1 MTSTDLALRA
11 LDGLHFGIVLVLL
24 ASGFALVASSL
35 RFVNLA
41 HGALYGAAAYA
52 AMVMAGITRNHLVA
66 AALTI
71 AASVLIGVA
80 LDRYVFR
87 RFHAA
92 DWVTRLLITLA
103 AAFVLADAAMILAFV
118 PVEPPALPPL
128 LAQNLEIAT
137 GIVVPLYRLLQIA
150 IGIVAALVLVYVV
163 RGTPFGLQLR
173 AVASDPGAAATLGI
187 EAAPFQTAAFVIA
200 AGLAGLAAAVAVP
213 PQGFPAYG
221 SDVALLYTVL
231 AVAVAGVRSLPLL
244 AGVCL
249 VIGFADTLGR
259 HMLSETVSRLLGIAP
274 ETGQGLLVL
283 LLFGAAAIVLAV
295 RPRGIAAS
303 VQE

>member
-1 MTSTDLALRA
+1 MTSTELALRA
-11 LDGLHFGIVLVLL
+11 FDGLHFGIVLVLL

-41 HGALYGAAAYA
+41 HGALYGAAAFA
-52 AMVMAGITRNHLVA
+52 VMVVAGVTRSHLVA
-66 AALTI
+66 VALTV
-71 AASVLIGVA
+71 AASVLVGIA

-87 RFHAA
+87 RFYSA
-92 DWVTRLLITLA
+92 DWVTRLLVVLA
-103 AAFVLADAAMILAFV
+103 VAFVLADAAMVLAFV
-118 PVEPPALPPL
+118 SVEAPALPPML
-128 LAQNLEIAT
+128 SQDLEIAT

-150 IGIVAALVLVYVV
+150 IGIVAALVVIYVAEA
-163 RGTPFGLQLR
+163 TLFGLRLR
-173 AVASDPGAAATLGI
+173 AVASDPSAAATLGI
-187 EAAPFQTAAFVIA
+187 EAAPLQTAAFVIA
-200 AGLAGLAAAVAVP
+200 AGLAGLAAGVAVP
-213 PQGFPAYG
+213 PQGFPTYG

-249 VIGFADTLGR
+249 AIGLADTLGR
-259 HMLSETVSRLLGIAP
+259 QLLSEMVSRVLGLAP
-274 ETGQGLLVL
+274 ENGQGLLVV
-283 LLFGAAAIVLAV
+283 LLFGAAAIVLAL